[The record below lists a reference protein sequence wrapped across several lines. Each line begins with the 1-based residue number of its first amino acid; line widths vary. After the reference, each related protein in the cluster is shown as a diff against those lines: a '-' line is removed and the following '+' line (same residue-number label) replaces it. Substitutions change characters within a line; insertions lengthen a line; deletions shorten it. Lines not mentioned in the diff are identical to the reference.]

1 MDLSSLAAM
10 ADSAKRMRFQK
21 VPPEFSVFF
30 IAFSLLLAD
39 SAQRGFLEPPATLEG
54 FGSAQVTLF
63 LRVRDL

>member
-10 ADSAKRMRFQK
+10 ADSANRMRFQK

-39 SAQRGFLEPPATLEG
+39 AAQRGFLEPPATLEG

-63 LRVRDL
+63 LRFRDL